1 MAPPETNVEC
11 DSNDSGI
18 YDPAEW
24 TDSSSGKRKDSS
36 EEEPTQEYGR
46 GEYVEH
52 PCQEGPLLTRIMV
65 RFSNCVLLLLAF
77 LSEWLRVKG
86 WVGADYAKERPEMK
100 DFAPLGNHFDALFAN
115 NIYRMIS
122 DVLNRPIVGVPGAVV
137 TIKERISED
146 YGWTYK

>member
-1 MAPPETNVEC
+1 M
-11 DSNDSGI
+11 
-18 YDPAEW
+18 
-24 TDSSSGKRKDSS
+24 
-36 EEEPTQEYGR
+36 Q
-46 GEYVEH
+46 
-52 PCQEGPLLTRIMV
+52 
-65 RFSNCVLLLLAF
+65 
-77 LSEWLRVKG
+77 
-86 WVGADYAKERPEMK
+86 